1 MTDDDVKREVR
12 YVCALCFNS

>member
-1 MTDDDVKREVR
+1 MTDDDVEREVR